1 MGFDIKKLLGT
12 VAPMLGTAL
21 GGPLGGAAASLLV
34 NKLGSKADPTD
45 PVAVQEAL
53 AQAVMT
59 PDGLAKLKEAEMDFQ
74 LQMKTLDIK
83 SVYDLEALA
92 SNDRAS
98 ARAREVSIR
107 DKVPAYLACGV
118 TLGFFGLLGFLLRHA
133 PPADSKDV
141 LNIMLGSLGTAWVSI
156 VAYYFGSSSGSAAKT
171 ELLAQAPSINQKGD

>member
-1 MGFDIKKLLGT
+1 MGFDIKKTLAT
-12 VAPMLGTAL
+12 IAPMLGTAL
-21 GGPLGGAAASLLV
+21 GGPLGGAAATLLV
-34 NKLGSKADPTD
+34 GKLGGNVDPKN
-45 PVAVQEAL
+45 PSAVQEAL

-74 LQMKTLDIK
+74 VQMKTLDIK
-83 SVYDLEALA
+83 STYDLEALE
-92 SNDRAS
+92 STDRQG

-118 TLGFFGLLGFLLRHA
+118 TAGFFGLLGFLLRHA
-133 PPADSKDV
+133 PPAESKDV

-171 ELLAQAPSINQKGD
+171 ELMARATGGK